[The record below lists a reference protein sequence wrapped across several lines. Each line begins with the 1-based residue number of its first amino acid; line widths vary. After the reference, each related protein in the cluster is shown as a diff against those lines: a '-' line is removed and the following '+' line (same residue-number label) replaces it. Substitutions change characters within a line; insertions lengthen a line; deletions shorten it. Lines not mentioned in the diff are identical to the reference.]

1 MRITEASEY
10 LGVSI
15 NTLKAMADSGQI
27 KSYKTNGG
35 HRRFKREA
43 LDSFMGVERKPGPEK
58 VTLIYARCSTQKQKE
73 NLERQRERLIEH
85 AERKHYKYEVVEELS
100 SGINEKRKGLHKLVR
115 LIFEGKV
122 ERVLIE
128 YKDRLAR
135 FGYEYLYLICK
146 YSNVEIEII
155 NDREKKYE
163 EELAEDIMKI
173 LTCYSARYY
182 GARGGRKKGSR
193 KPKTEAESVVLAE
206 IANTSGELDFGGIQ

>member
-15 NTLKAMADSGQI
+15 NTLKHMADSGQI
-27 KSYKTNGG
+27 KCYKTNGG
-35 HRRFKREA
+35 HRRFKREV
-43 LDSFMGVERKPGPEK
+43 LDEFTGVERKKAYDK
-58 VTLIYARCSTQKQKE
+58 VTMIYARCSTQKQKE
-73 NLERQRERLIEH
+73 NLERQKQRLIEH
-85 AERKHYKYEVVEELS
+85 AQDKQYTYEIIEELS

-115 LIFEGKV
+115 LIFEGRV
-122 ERVLIE
+122 ERILIE

-135 FGYEYLYLICK
+135 FGYEYLWLICK
-146 YSNVEIEII
+146 YSGVEIEII

-193 KPKTEAESVVLAE
+193 KPKTEAETVILAE
-206 IANTSGELDFGGIQ
+206 IAKGPQEIDFDGI